1 MKAEVTTLD
10 NGKAG
15 SVDLSEAVFGVTPR
29 ADILH
34 RVVNW
39 QLAKRRAG
47 SHKVQSRGEVRASG
61 AKLYRQKGTGRA
73 RHGPGTVTM
82 FRGGAPAFGP
92 VVRDHATGLPKK
104 VRRLGLRMAL
114 SAKREQGELSI
125 LDSAHL
131 EEGRTAPLARKLA
144 ALGWR
149 SALIVDGPE
158 LDANMVRAAANIPR
172 IDLLADAGANV
183 YDILRCD
190 RLVLTTAA
198 VRRLE
203 ERLG

>member
-1 MKAEVTTLD
+1 MKAEVATLD

-15 SVDLSEAVFGVTPR
+15 TLDLDEAVFGVTPR

-47 SHKVQSRGEVRASG
+47 SHKVQSRGEVKASG

-73 RHGPGTVTM
+73 RHGPGTVTI

-92 VVRDHATGLPKK
+92 VVRDHAAGLPKK

-114 SAKREQGELSI
+114 SSKQAQGKLSI
-125 LDSAHL
+125 LDSANL
-131 EEGRTAPLARKLA
+131 EEGRTGPLARKLA

-149 SALIVDGPE
+149 SALIIDGPA
-158 LDANMVRAAANIPR
+158 LDGNMLRAAANIPQ

-183 YDILRCD
+183 YDILRRD
-190 RLVLTTAA
+190 RLVLTRAA
-198 VRRLE
+198 VQRLE
-203 ERLG
+203 ERLR

>member
-114 SAKREQGELSI
+114 SAKRAQGQLSI
-125 LDSAHL
+125 LDSARL
-131 EEGRTAPLARKLA
+131 EEGRTVPLAQKLA

-172 IDLLADAGANV
+172 IDLLADVGANV
-183 YDILRCD
+183 YDILRRD
-190 RLVLTTAA
+190 RLVLTKAA